1 MSAARVFSDERVR
14 SSVRS
19 RADERTRIRE
29 ALVNNG
35 IST

>member
-1 MSAARVFSDERVR
+1 MSAARVVYDERVR
-14 SSVRS
+14 SSIGSV
-19 RADERTRIRE
+19 DELTRIRE

>member
-14 SSVRS
+14 SSMRS
-19 RADERTRIRE
+19 ADELTRIRE